1 LAFNLPYNKLP
12 VICFEV
18 ACPDVADFAWI
29 AWTLFCEFLGKSGI
43 FFWTEWIAK
52 TMELSIF
59 KIFISP
65 ILLYYIEAVVLWFC
79 CRCSGRWWSYWLYAS
94 SDSLRTPNLFR
105 FPQDTFRNQF
115 ISGGTPSSRSSF
127 RIYRIERQ
135 HQCSRLNPKTWP
147 SMWLFENVSA
157 SECRLLMQ
165 MALGCFLLAHWPVW
179 KLWTCIQIKTCFAI
193 KYNCNVSNMYIFV
206 YIIWNYMYIDDM
218 YIYNMI

>member
-1 LAFNLPYNKLP
+1 MLRILPGLHGHCFASFLANQ
-12 VICFEV
+12 
-18 ACPDVADFAWI
+18 A
-29 AWTLFCEFLGKSGI
+29 
-43 FFWTEWIAK
+43 FFF
-52 TMELSIF
+52 ELSELPKQWNF
-59 KIFISP
+59 QFSKF
-65 ILLYYIEAVVLWFC
+65 LFHRFYFIEAVVLWFC